1 VPRTADQSL
10 PRCVVLQAA
19 SSHQGGVCGACP
31 TASPPQPMLPDLVH
45 QGGFGNAQGFG
56 GLAHVACVAFQGIGF
71 VALLKNYNVTTLL

>member
-1 VPRTADQSL
+1 
-10 PRCVVLQAA
+10 
-19 SSHQGGVCGACP
+19 
-31 TASPPQPMLPDLVH
+31 MLPDLVH